1 MYSAL
6 IIFLLAVF
14 FAVAFSLQNSE
25 PITLN
30 FFSLTIEASRAV
42 VFLSAL
48 ASGVLLGA
56 LAFVPSLFKKRR
68 LITQQQQTIAKLEE
82 TMDKTDLTPA
92 IPGEILAELPDE
104 LHNEISDE
112 VNDATKT

>member
-42 VFLSAL
+42 VFLSSL

-68 LITQQQQTIAKLEE
+68 LITQQQKTITKLEAE
-82 TMDKTDLTPA
+82 AAERNLTPFDS
-92 IPGEILAELPDE
+92 EELSD
-104 LHNEISDE
+104 EISEEIPAEITAE
-112 VNDATKT
+112 VSDVTKT

>member
-1 MYSAL
+1 MYSTL
-6 IIFLLAVF
+6 IIFLLVVF

-42 VFLSAL
+42 VLLSAL

-56 LAFVPSLFKKRR
+56 LAFVPSLFKKSRV
-68 LITQQQQTIAKLEE
+68 IAQQQKTITKLEE
-82 TMDKTDLTPA
+82 AAAEPILTSVNSD
-92 IPGEILAELPDE
+92 ELPNE
-104 LHNEISDE
+104 LLE
-112 VNDATKT
+112 VLPNKLQEEVTDVTKT

>member
-6 IIFLLAVF
+6 IIFLLVVF

-42 VFLSAL
+42 VLLSAL

-56 LAFVPSLFKKRR
+56 LAFVPSLFKKSRV
-68 LITQQQQTIAKLEE
+68 IAQQQKTIAKLEVA
-82 TMDKTDLTPA
+82 TATPILTTVN
-92 IPGEILAELPDE
+92 PDE
-104 LHNEISDE
+104 FPNELLEVDPDIIPEEVSD
-112 VNDATKT
+112 VTKT

>member
-68 LITQQQQTIAKLEE
+68 LITQQQKTISKLEAE
-82 TMDKTDLTPA
+82 A
-92 IPGEILAELPDE
+92 AERNVIPFDSEEPSDEISKEIPDE
-104 LHNEISDE
+104 IAVEVSD
-112 VNDATKT
+112 VTKT

>member
-14 FAVAFSLQNSE
+14 FAVAFFLQNPES
-25 PITLN
+25 ITLN

-56 LAFVPSLFKKRR
+56 LAFLPSLFKKSR
-68 LITQQQQTIAKLEE
+68 LVTQQQKTIIKLEE
-82 TMDKTDLTPA
+82 AAAEPNLTPFN
-92 IPGEILAELPDE
+92 PEELLE
-104 LHNEISDE
+104 E
-112 VNDATKT
+112 VNDVTKT

>member
-42 VFLSAL
+42 VFLAAL
-48 ASGVLLGA
+48 ASGVLLGT

-68 LITQQQQTIAKLEE
+68 LIAQQQKTISKLEAAAAE
-82 TMDKTDLTPA
+82 RSLTPFN
-92 IPGEILAELPDE
+92 PEEPSDELLEEIPDE
-104 LHNEISDE
+104 IVAEVSD
-112 VNDATKT
+112 VTKT